1 MNLIRQDHL
10 TILIKIKIAALE
22 TSIRAL
28 EGVDL
33 YDPVKVVEMCLVSN
47 VVVPKK
53 FRVPKFI
60 KYIETQCPITYFK
73 SYCNKMTEIVYD
85 EKLLMHFFPR

>member
-1 MNLIRQDHL
+1 M
-10 TILIKIKIAALE
+10 AALE

-53 FRVPKFI
+53 F
-60 KYIETQCPITYFK
+60 
-73 SYCNKMTEIVYD
+73 
-85 EKLLMHFFPR
+85 